1 MSYLRKDLIVYIVCY
16 INFDIISLILFN
28 SLTAKDV
35 PHPHN
40 GFKIKPKTCFLLF
53 FKYSGGSAAESAI
66 FQVLDAAL
74 GVTHVKD
81 AGK

>member
-1 MSYLRKDLIVYIVCY
+1 MYHTPI
-16 INFDIISLILFN
+16 
-28 SLTAKDV
+28 
-35 PHPHN
+35 
-40 GFKIKPKTCFLLF
+40 GFKIKPKTYFLLF

>member
-16 INFDIISLILFN
+16 INFDIIFYSTLSQRKMYHTPI
-28 SLTAKDV
+28 
-35 PHPHN
+35 
-40 GFKIKPKTCFLLF
+40 GFKIKPKTYFLLF

>member
-1 MSYLRKDLIVYIVCY
+1 MYHTPI
-16 INFDIISLILFN
+16 
-28 SLTAKDV
+28 
-35 PHPHN
+35 
-40 GFKIKPKTCFLLF
+40 GFKIKPKTCLLLF